1 MQVLYV
7 QKTEGNTA
15 LVTQSFVE
23 RILAQ
28 GKLGIPCN
36 YEVFHSNPYVLDIN
50 NKKLPFSSEC
60 NLLALFKSTK
70 CLVSLQEEREAQAK
84 ADKIKLALEKLKEAK
99 VKKVSLRIVKCYHK
113 SYHGCYRYSQE

>member
-1 MQVLYV
+1 MQELYV

-36 YEVFHSNPYVLDIN
+36 YEVSHGNPYVLDIN
-50 NKKLPFSSEC
+50 NKKQLFSSEC
-60 NLLALFKSTK
+60 NLLALLKSTK

-113 SYHGCYRYSQE
+113 SYHGCYHYSQ